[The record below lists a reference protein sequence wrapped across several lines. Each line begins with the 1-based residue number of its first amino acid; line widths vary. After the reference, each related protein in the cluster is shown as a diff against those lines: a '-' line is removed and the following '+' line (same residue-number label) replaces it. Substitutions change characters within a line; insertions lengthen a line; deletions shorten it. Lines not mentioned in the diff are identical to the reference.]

1 MEFQLKGG
9 ILRLLFM
16 KWGYVIILPI
26 IRLSNS
32 WLSDWKCERTLP
44 TRLQQRAGFCFRHF
58 SWWSLSPAATAFR
71 WTHSLQCSGW
81 VRGLRMYM
89 NLSCSCVNCLCVRVI
104 LKWGQ
109 WAVVWWCDMLF
120 LCLSRKL
127 ILLLWWTTAK
137 SLWTKRRRSKLT
149 MGCVS
154 PKSKWLK
161 NRNQPALPQWGIWA
175 EEILHTGHVSW
186 SPL

>member
-109 WAVVWWCDMLF
+109 WAVVLVMWHALSVSEQETDSTPVVNNSKEPVDKEEALKAYHG
-120 LCLSRKL
+120 LCE
-127 ILLLWWTTAK
+127 
-137 SLWTKRRRSKLT
+137 SK
-149 MGCVS
+149 
-154 PKSKWLK
+154 K
-161 NRNQPALPQWGIWA
+161 
-175 EEILHTGHVSW
+175 
-186 SPL
+186 

>member
-109 WAVVWWCDMLF
+109 WAVVLVMWHVLSVSEQETDSTPVVNNSKEPVDKEEALKAYHG
-120 LCLSRKL
+120 LCE
-127 ILLLWWTTAK
+127 
-137 SLWTKRRRSKLT
+137 SK
-149 MGCVS
+149 
-154 PKSKWLK
+154 K
-161 NRNQPALPQWGIWA
+161 
-175 EEILHTGHVSW
+175 
-186 SPL
+186 